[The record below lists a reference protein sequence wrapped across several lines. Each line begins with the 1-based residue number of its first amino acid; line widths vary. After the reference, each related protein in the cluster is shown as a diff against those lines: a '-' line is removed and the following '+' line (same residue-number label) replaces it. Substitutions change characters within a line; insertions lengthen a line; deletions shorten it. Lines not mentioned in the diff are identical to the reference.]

1 MLRPAATATRLRSS
15 AVIAFVALAL
25 AAGGCAQ
32 SSSSGNGNAGGGNT
46 KGGGRQDV
54 AALQG
59 RWEQLPDD
67 PGASATPR
75 QRVVKEVTGNRETV
89 TTYAAD
95 GKIIQSRS
103 TSFALSRNGPVRV
116 FTIGS
121 GGSDSGGAAAPK
133 ALRTYVYRVR
143 GDEFHEVWGLLPGQE
158 EREVVVKRWKR
169 ARAGP

>member
-1 MLRPAATATRLRSS
+1 MNTRSCRCTFLMGVVAAA
-15 AVIAFVALAL
+15 ALV
-25 AAGGCAQ
+25 GGCAGLN
-32 SSSSGNGNAGGGNT
+32 SGESAGGVGSDNS
-46 KGGGRQDV
+46 
-54 AALQG
+54 ALQG

-89 TTYAAD
+89 TNYAAD
-95 GKIIQSRS
+95 WKIIQSRS

-143 GDEFHEVWGLLPGQE
+143 GDEFDEVWGLLPGQE

-169 ARAGP
+169 ARAEQ